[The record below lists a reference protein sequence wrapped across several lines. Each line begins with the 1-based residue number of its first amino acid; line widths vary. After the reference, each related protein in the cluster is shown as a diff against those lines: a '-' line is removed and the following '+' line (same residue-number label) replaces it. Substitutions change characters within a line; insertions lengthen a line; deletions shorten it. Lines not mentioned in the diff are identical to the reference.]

1 MNIVV
6 DESMYDPQ
14 RNAVEKEPSAFEED
28 GTDNHLGNPDIVLLT
43 GSKICSGSGK
53 AVACSVGDQTRLSRS
68 RSKED
73 STGAEAQTYFG
84 MRLA

>member
-1 MNIVV
+1 MNIAV
-6 DESMYDPQ
+6 DESMYEAT
-14 RNAVEKEPSAFEED
+14 RFRVEKEPSAFEED

-53 AVACSVGDQTRLSRS
+53 AVACSVGDHTRLSRA

-73 STGAEAQTYFG
+73 LRRAEAQTYFG